1 MIMEIIKSMRMR
13 YIRWRYRRFLR
24 AGTNFTCGRGT
35 IFYAKTRIIMGDCVY
50 FGRYCNI
57 ECDAAI
63 GSDVLIANNVA
74 FLGRLDHDYTKIGIP
89 VRHSPSIRDELY
101 APPAG
106 KSEIRVGDDVWIGYG
121 AIILSGVEI
130 GEGAI
135 IAAGTV
141 VTRDVA
147 PFSIVAGVPA
157 RKIAE
162 RFSTN
167 QIDEHKR
174 LCREK
179 YSSYQE

>member
-1 MIMEIIKSMRMR
+1 
-13 YIRWRYRRFLR
+13 
-24 AGTNFTCGRGT
+24 
-35 IFYAKTRIIMGDCVY
+35 MGNSVY

-57 ECDAAI
+57 ECDAII

-74 FLGRLDHDYTKIGIP
+74 FLGRLDHDYTRVGIP
-89 VRHSPSIRDELY
+89 VRHSPSIRDEMY
-101 APPAG
+101 SPPER

-121 AIILSGVEI
+121 AIILSGVAI
-130 GEGAI
+130 GEGAV
-135 IAAGTV
+135 IAAGAV

-147 PFSIVAGVPA
+147 PFSIVAGLPG

-162 RFSTN
+162 RFTNN

-179 YSSYQE
+179 YTSYKE